1 MMTEPPPR
9 TEEHF
14 GPVSGTWRTRTIAF
28 GVALVLIVFLEAL
41 QHTVLMSL
49 SYTSYHLITGLVQ
62 AAIIVS
68 LIFVY
73 LRWRRHAERAQH
85 AFEHLREAESL
96 RDDMSAMLIH
106 DLKNPLISASM
117 ALQNVVRR
125 QHAIR
130 CMDEDELELLDMARQ
145 SQLRLLGMIGDLL
158 DIARAEEGKLQLST
172 EPVDLC
178 EIAKR
183 AIDEARGLA
192 ERANLSLSIDCPNEA
207 VPLTGD
213 RQKLRRVADNLLTN
227 AIKFTP
233 SGGSI
238 WVRVWQEDSHAH
250 LQVRDTGPGIPAEM
264 HEAVFDKFTQAR
276 SGIRYSVGLGLTF
289 SKYAAEAH
297 GGTIKLQSAP
307 GQGSTFTVKLPQS
320 PAN

>member
-1 MMTEPPPR
+1 MTEPPPR

-14 GPVSGTWRTRTIAF
+14 GPVSGTWRTRVIAL
-28 GVALVLIVFLEAL
+28 GIAAALVILLEL
-41 QHTVLMSL
+41 LRYNVLTSL
-49 SYTSYHLITGLVQ
+49 SYTSYHLITSLAQAVIIALLV
-62 AAIIVS
+62 
-68 LIFVY
+68 FVY
-73 LRWRRHAERAQH
+73 LRLRRHARRAEH
-85 AFEHLREAESL
+85 ALEHLREAESL

-145 SQLRLLGMIGDLL
+145 SQVRLLGMIGDLL

-178 EIAKR
+178 EIARR

-192 ERANLSLSIDCPNEA
+192 ERANLSLAIDCPNEA

-233 SGGSI
+233 SGGNI
-238 WVRVWQEDSHAH
+238 WVRVWQEASHAH
-250 LQVRDTGPGIPAEM
+250 LQVRDTGPGIPLEM

-297 GGTIKLQSAP
+297 GGTIKLESAP
-307 GQGSTFTVKLPQS
+307 G
-320 PAN
+320 

>member
-1 MMTEPPPR
+1 MMTELPSQTDER
-9 TEEHF
+9 F
-14 GPVSGTWRTRTIAF
+14 GPVSGTWRTRTIAL
-28 GVALVLIVFLEAL
+28 GVAVLLILLLEGL

-73 LRWRRHAERAQH
+73 LRWRRHAERAEH
-85 AFEHLREAESL
+85 ALQHLRQAEKL

-130 CMDEDELELLDMARQ
+130 CMDEGELELLDMARQ

-158 DIARAEEGKLQLST
+158 DIARAEEGKLQLLS

-178 EIAKR
+178 EIAQE
-183 AIDEARGLA
+183 ATDEVRGLA
-192 ERANLSLSIDCPNEA
+192 ERADVSLTIECSPA
-207 VPLTGD
+207 GVPLTGD

-238 WVRVWQEDSHAH
+238 WVRVWQEGSYAH
-250 LQVRDTGPGIPAEM
+250 LQVQDTGPGIPPEM
-264 HEAVFDKFTQAR
+264 HATVFDKFTQAR
-276 SGIRYSVGLGLTF
+276 SGMRYSVGLGLTF
-289 SKYAAEAH
+289 SRYAIEAH
-297 GGTIKLQSAP
+297 GGTITLKSDKD
-307 GQGSTFTVKLPQS
+307 QGSTFTVSLPQVT
-320 PAN
+320 

>member
-1 MMTEPPPR
+1 MMTEPSPQ
-9 TEEHF
+9 TDEHF

-85 AFEHLREAESL
+85 ALEHLREAESL

-130 CMDEDELELLDMARQ
+130 CMDEGELELLDMARQ

-158 DIARAEEGKLQLST
+158 DIARAEEGKLQLMR

-178 EIAKR
+178 EIARR
-183 AIDEARGLA
+183 ASDEARGLA
-192 ERANLSLSIDCPNEA
+192 ERANLSLSVECLSEP
-207 VPLTGD
+207 VSLTGD

-238 WVRVWQEDSHAH
+238 WVRVWQEDAHAH
-250 LQVRDTGPGIPAEM
+250 LQVQDTGPGIPPEM
-264 HEAVFDKFTQAR
+264 HDKVFDKFTQAR
-276 SGIRYSVGLGLTF
+276 SGMRYSVGLGLTF
-289 SKYAAEAH
+289 SKYATEAH
-297 GGTIKLQSAP
+297 GGTIKLES
-307 GQGSTFTVKLPQS
+307 GTGEGSTFTVRLPQS
-320 PAN
+320 AD